1 MSRAVRNAL
10 VFAGVVALAWV
21 LLFLAWRIARWLFV
35 VAVWLTALTIA
46 GAILL
51 TQVVTQRFPPW
62 IERLRASR
70 ARDRVGPPEIAP

>member
-10 VFAGVVALAWV
+10 VFAGLVALAWV
-21 LLFLAWRIARWLFV
+21 LLVLAWRIARWLFIV
-35 VAVWLTALTIA
+35 TVWLIALTVA

-62 IERLRASR
+62 IAHLRASR
-70 ARDRVGPPEIAP
+70 ARGRVGPPEIAR